1 MAPRRRRKEGLP
13 LTFKYCKIDKL
24 ARQRRN
30 DDVRPRPPSA
40 DYNIVGS
47 YNLQSERRQLFAGQA
62 PRVSSSNIPVFHPDQ
77 LQMVSNNMIPQYHLH
92 FPRTMRLHL
101 DLNATPAANSSE
113 DFVADFRGSESS
125 LQVQSASTYG
135 EVIAVAPLSESD
147 LQLHLAS
154 THREVVAVAPLL
166 ESDLELH
173 LASTHRED
181 VVACSGINSVAVRN
195 FVIQLHEE
203 AASESS
209 LELQLAYIER
219 FQSPRASI

>member
-13 LTFKYCKIDKL
+13 LTFKYCMVDKL

-30 DDVRPRPPSA
+30 DGVRRRPPGA

-125 LQVQSASTYG
+125 LEVQSASTHG
-135 EVIAVAPLSESD
+135 
-147 LQLHLAS
+147 
-154 THREVVAVAPLL
+154 EVVAVASLS

-173 LASTHRED
+173 FGLYPSRGCRCLLRYKLSCSEKLCYPAS
-181 VVACSGINSVAVRN
+181 
-195 FVIQLHEE
+195 
-203 AASESS
+203 
-209 LELQLAYIER
+209 
-219 FQSPRASI
+219 

>member
-13 LTFKYCKIDKL
+13 LTFKYCMIDKL

-30 DDVRPRPPSA
+30 DDVRRRPPSA

-47 YNLQSERRQLFAGQA
+47 YNLQPERRQLFAGQA
-62 PRVSSSNIPVFHPDQ
+62 PRVSSSNIPVFHPDE

-113 DFVADFRGSESS
+113 HFVADFRGSESS
-125 LQVQSASTYG
+125 LVVQSASTHG
-135 EVIAVAPLSESD
+135 EVVAVAPLSESD
-147 LQLHLAS
+147 L
-154 THREVVAVAPLL
+154 
-166 ESDLELH
+166 ELH
-173 LASTHRED
+173 LDSTHRED

-195 FVIQLHEE
+195 FVI
-203 AASESS
+203 
-209 LELQLAYIER
+209 
-219 FQSPRASI
+219 